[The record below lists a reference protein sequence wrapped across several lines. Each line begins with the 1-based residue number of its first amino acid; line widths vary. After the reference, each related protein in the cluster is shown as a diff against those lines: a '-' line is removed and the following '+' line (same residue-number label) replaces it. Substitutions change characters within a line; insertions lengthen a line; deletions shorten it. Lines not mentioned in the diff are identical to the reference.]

1 MLASGQAALRNL
13 TPADLHPESE
23 TLAHTLEQLHR
34 AALAASD
41 ELSLKFFSHAASR
54 SVLSLVA

>member
-1 MLASGQAALRNL
+1 VLEELLA
-13 TPADLHPESE
+13 
-23 TLAHTLEQLHR
+23 QLHR
-34 AALAASD
+34 TALATSD

>member
-1 MLASGQAALRNL
+1 VLDMLR
-13 TPADLHPESE
+13 
-23 TLAHTLEQLHR
+23 R
-34 AALAASD
+34 AAFALSD